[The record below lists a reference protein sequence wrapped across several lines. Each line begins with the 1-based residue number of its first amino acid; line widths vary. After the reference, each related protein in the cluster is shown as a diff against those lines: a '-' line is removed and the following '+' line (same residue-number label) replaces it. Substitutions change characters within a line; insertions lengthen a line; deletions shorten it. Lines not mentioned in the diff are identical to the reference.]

1 MSMFL
6 WLKNRDCVAG
16 YSGKHFDVRT
26 GLGPHGTEAY
36 FISVSDPCDPTRFM
50 PSEEILQN
58 VVHVTCRTTISR
70 GLRTDGIYRYDWAE
84 LTARTIN
91 QGSISD
97 CVWAQ
102 ELAIMGLTVKAV
114 DEIYSLFRQG
124 QLEPAENWEPQDA
137 KDAIAP
143 IQIDRVQ
150 ECAVEIRAFI
160 SELRG
165 LLPILRLVMQTRM

>member
-58 VVHVTCRTTISR
+58 VVHVTCRITITR
-70 GLRTDGIYRYDWAE
+70 GLRTDGVYRHDWAE
-84 LTARTIN
+84 LMAKTIN
-91 QGSISD
+91 QGSVSN

-102 ELAIMGLTVKAV
+102 ELTIMGLTVKAV

-124 QLEPAENWEPQDA
+124 KLEPEENWEPKGADDA
-137 KDAIAP
+137 AKTAQRDEVRELIAGV
-143 IQIDRVQ
+143 RALVQ
-150 ECAVEIRAFI
+150 ELRDALSMYHMRI
-160 SELRG
+160 SGR
-165 LLPILRLVMQTRM
+165 